1 MPISGSTVAQIDE
14 PVTIMSIEPT
24 LTCCTTSL
32 SLPSWLFGK

>member
-1 MPISGSTVAQIDE
+1 MPNSGTRVAQIDE
-14 PVTIMSIEPT
+14 PETIMSIEPT